1 MVKAQGYA
9 NLLATKTL
17 APADCLT
24 IVDLVSD
31 VNEYIS
37 RGEAFW
43 GDQFAG
49 KAVETNY
56 NPTNFNGVPQDDS
69 EKSRSKRVNTEE

>member
-1 MVKAQGYA
+1 M
-9 NLLATKTL
+9 ATKTL

-49 KAVETNY
+49 KAVETNH

-69 EKSRSKRVNTEE
+69 EKSQSEPVNTEE